1 MIQVNVMSIVGYG
14 RVSSTG
20 QSLDVQ
26 IDKLTNY
33 GCDKLFTE
41 KKSGTTVEQRTEFK
55 NCLNYLRESDTLVV
69 TRLDR
74 LCRSINDLT
83 RISEELKT
91 NGISLVVIE
100 QNIDTSTS
108 TGRLLFNMLGCIGEF
123 ENEIRKERQMDGI
136 RKSLENGV
144 KFGRKSKLTDEQ
156 VEQLKLDKQEG
167 VSIKTLQS
175 TYGISRDSVYR
186 LVRE

>member
-1 MIQVNVMSIVGYG
+1 MSTVGYG

-26 IDKLTNY
+26 VEKLTNY

-41 KKSGTTVEQRTEFK
+41 KKSGTTVEKRTEFK
-55 NCLNYLRESDTLVV
+55 NCMNYLREGDTLVV

-74 LCRSINDLT
+74 LCRCINDLT
-83 RISEELKT
+83 SISEELKT
-91 NGISLVVIE
+91 NGITLVVIE
-100 QNIDTSTS
+100 QSIDTSTS
-108 TGRLLFNMLGCIGEF
+108 TGRLLFNMLGCISEF

-136 RKSLENGV
+136 RKSLESGV

-156 VEQLKLDKQEG
+156 VVQLKLDKQEG
-167 VSIKTLQS
+167 VPIKTLQS